1 MKPCPLASK
10 KQAHILLLVDHTKI
24 IELQDFL
31 ASCVADLP
39 QEKRPR
45 FNIGEAKDIL
55 EITNISP
62 KILSSLIEKKNI
74 KTGQ

>member
-1 MKPCPLASK
+1 
-10 KQAHILLLVDHTKI
+10 
-24 IELQDFL
+24 
-31 ASCVADLP
+31 LP